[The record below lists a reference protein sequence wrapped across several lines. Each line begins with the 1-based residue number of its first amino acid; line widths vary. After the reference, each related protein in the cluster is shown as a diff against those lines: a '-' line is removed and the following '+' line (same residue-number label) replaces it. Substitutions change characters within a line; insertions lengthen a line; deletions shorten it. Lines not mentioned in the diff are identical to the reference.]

1 MKLRY
6 LGAVLIAAA
15 SFAIPATA
23 QNAQKIAVANPS
35 RILTDLQETKDL
47 QARLDQEKKTLGN
60 IELDK
65 RAKIKD
71 LTSARD
77 ALKPDAPQYA
87 DKNKELQAATVD
99 LEVWGRIMQADGQR
113 TFKQQLKTL
122 YDKVT
127 SGIADVAAEK
137 HIDLVL
143 AEIKPEIPDNLEPIN
158 PDQLRALMTQRN
170 ILFVASQLDIT
181 NDVIATM
188 DAKYARS
195 KPDLKK

>member
-1 MKLRY
+1 MKLRS
-6 LGAVLIAAA
+6 LAVAIVAAG
-15 SFAIPATA
+15 SFALPTLA
-23 QNAQKIAVANPS
+23 QNAPKIAVANPS
-35 RILTDLQETKDL
+35 TILMNLQETKDM

-87 DKNKELQAATVD
+87 EKNKELQAAQVD

-113 TFKQQLKTL
+113 TFKQQLKQL

-127 SGIADVAAEK
+127 AGVAEIAAEK
-137 HIDLVL
+137 HIDLVI
-143 AEIKPEIPDNLEPIN
+143 AEIKPEIPENLDQVN

-170 ILFVASQLDIT
+170 VLFVASQLDIT
-181 NDVIATM
+181 QDVIAAM
-188 DAKYARS
+188 DAKYT
-195 KPDLKK
+195 KK

>member
-1 MKLRY
+1 MKLRS
-6 LGAVLIAAA
+6 LGIRSLGTVLIAAA
-15 SFAIPATA
+15 SFALPTLA
-23 QNAQKIAVANPS
+23 QNAPKIAVANPS
-35 RILTDLQETKDL
+35 SILMNLQETKDM

-87 DKNKELQAATVD
+87 EKNKELQAAQVD

-113 TFKQQLKTL
+113 SFKQQLRTL

-127 SGIADVAAEK
+127 AGIAEVAAEK

-143 AEIKPEIPDNLEPIN
+143 AEIKPEIPENLDQIN

-181 NDVIATM
+181 NDVISAM
-188 DAKYARS
+188 DAKYT
-195 KPDLKK
+195 KK

>member
-1 MKLRY
+1 MKLRS

-15 SFAIPATA
+15 TFALPTLA
-23 QNAQKIAVANPS
+23 QNAPKVAVANPS
-35 RILTDLQETKDL
+35 TILTNLQETKDM

-87 DKNKELQAATVD
+87 EKNKELQAAQVD

-113 TFKQQLKTL
+113 TFKQQLKSL

-127 SGIADVAAEK
+127 AGVAEVAAEK
-137 HIDLVL
+137 HIDLVI
-143 AEIKPEIPDNLEPIN
+143 AEIKPEIPDNLEQIN

-170 ILFVASQLDIT
+170 VLFVASQLDIT
-181 NDVIATM
+181 NDVVAAM
-188 DAKYARS
+188 DAKYT
-195 KPDLKK
+195 KK

>member
-1 MKLRY
+1 LPT
-6 LGAVLIAAA
+6 L
-15 SFAIPATA
+15 A
-23 QNAQKIAVANPS
+23 QNAPKIAVANPS
-35 RILTDLQETKDL
+35 TILMNLQETKDM

-87 DKNKELQAATVD
+87 EKNKELQAAQVD

-113 TFKQQLKTL
+113 TFKQQLKQL

-127 SGIADVAAEK
+127 AGVAEIAAEK
-137 HIDLVL
+137 HIDLVI
-143 AEIKPEIPDNLEPIN
+143 AEIKPEIPENLDQVN

-170 ILFVASQLDIT
+170 VLFVASQLDIT
-181 NDVIATM
+181 QDVIAAM
-188 DAKYARS
+188 DAKYT
-195 KPDLKK
+195 KK

>member
-1 MKLRY
+1 MKLRS

-15 SFAIPATA
+15 SLALPTFA

-35 RILTDLQETKDL
+35 TILTNLQETKDM
-47 QARLDQEKKTLGN
+47 QSRLDQEKKSLSN

-87 DKNKELQAATVD
+87 EKNKLLQAAQVD

-113 TFKQQLKTL
+113 TFKQQLKAL

-127 SGIADVAAEK
+127 AGIAEVAAEK
-137 HIDLVL
+137 KIDLVI
-143 AEIKPEIPDNLEPIN
+143 AEIKPEIPDNLEQVN

-170 ILFVASQLDIT
+170 VLFVSSQLDIT
-181 NDVIATM
+181 NDVISAM
-188 DAKYARS
+188 DAKYT
-195 KPDLKK
+195 KK

>member
-1 MKLRY
+1 MKLRS
-6 LGAVLIAAA
+6 LAVAIVAAG
-15 SFAIPATA
+15 SFALPTLA
-23 QNAQKIAVANPS
+23 QNAPKIAVANPS
-35 RILTDLQETKDL
+35 TILMNLQETKDM

-87 DKNKELQAATVD
+87 EKNKELQAAQVD

-113 TFKQQLKTL
+113 TFKQQLKQL

-127 SGIADVAAEK
+127 AGVAEIAAEK
-137 HIDLVL
+137 HIDLVI
-143 AEIKPEIPDNLEPIN
+143 AEIKPEIPENLDQVN
-158 PDQLRALMTQRN
+158 PDQLHALMTQRN
-170 ILFVASQLDIT
+170 VLFVASQLDIT
-181 NDVIATM
+181 QDVIAAM
-188 DAKYARS
+188 DAKYT
-195 KPDLKK
+195 KK

>member
-1 MKLRY
+1 MKLRS

-15 SFAIPATA
+15 SLALPTFA

-35 RILTDLQETKDL
+35 TILTNLQETKDM
-47 QARLDQEKKTLGN
+47 QSRLDQEKKSLSN

-87 DKNKELQAATVD
+87 EKNKDLQAAQVD

-113 TFKQQLKTL
+113 TFKQQLKAL

-127 SGIADVAAEK
+127 AGIAEVAAEK
-137 HIDLVL
+137 KIDLVI
-143 AEIKPEIPDNLEPIN
+143 AEIKPEIPDNLEQVN

-170 ILFVASQLDIT
+170 VLFVSSQLDIT
-181 NDVIATM
+181 NDVISAM
-188 DAKYARS
+188 DAKYT
-195 KPDLKK
+195 KK

>member
-1 MKLRY
+1 MKLRS
-6 LGAVLIAAA
+6 LGAALIAVA
-15 SFAIPATA
+15 SFALPTVA
-23 QNAQKIAVANPS
+23 QNAPKIAVANPS
-35 RILTDLQETKDL
+35 TILMSLQETKDM
-47 QARLDQEKKTLGN
+47 QAHLDQEKKTLGN

-87 DKNKELQAATVD
+87 EKNKELLAAQVD
-99 LEVWGRIMQADGQR
+99 LEVWGKIMQADGQR
-113 TFKQQLKTL
+113 TFKQQLKQL

-127 SGIADVAAEK
+127 AGIADVAAER

-143 AEIKPEIPDNLEPIN
+143 AEIKPEIPENLEQIN
-158 PDQLRALMTQRN
+158 PDQLRALMTSRN

-181 NDVIATM
+181 NDVISAM
-188 DAKYARS
+188 DAKYS
-195 KPDLKK
+195 KK

>member
-1 MKLRY
+1 MKLRSI
-6 LGAVLIAAA
+6 AVAIVAAG
-15 SFAIPATA
+15 SFALPSLA
-23 QNAQKIAVANPS
+23 QNAPKIAVANPS
-35 RILTDLQETKDL
+35 TILMNLQETKDM

-87 DKNKELQAATVD
+87 EKNKELQAAQVD

-113 TFKQQLKTL
+113 TFKQQLKQL

-127 SGIADVAAEK
+127 AGVAEIAAEK
-137 HIDLVL
+137 HIDLVI
-143 AEIKPEIPDNLEPIN
+143 AEIKPEIPENLDQVN

-170 ILFVASQLDIT
+170 VLFVASQLDIT
-181 NDVIATM
+181 QDVIAAM
-188 DAKYARS
+188 DAKYT
-195 KPDLKK
+195 KK

>member
-1 MKLRY
+1 MKLRS
-6 LGAVLIAAA
+6 LAAMLIAAA
-15 SFAIPATA
+15 SFALPASA
-23 QNAQKIAVANPS
+23 QNAQIKIAVANPS
-35 RILTDLQETKDL
+35 SILMNLQETKDM

-87 DKNKELQAATVD
+87 EKNKELQAAQVD

-113 TFKQQLKTL
+113 SFKTQLKTL

-127 SGIADVAAEK
+127 AGIADVAAEK

-143 AEIKPEIPDNLEPIN
+143 AEIKPEIPDNLEQVN

-181 NDVIATM
+181 NEVVAAM
-188 DAKYARS
+188 DARYA
-195 KPDLKK
+195 KK